1 MNDTDRRATRL
12 RHVAT
17 WLARTSAACLAVMFI
32 LEIGWAG
39 RPAVDN
45 TAAGLVLAAAAIYVT
60 AMWLRDR
67 AARIVMDE
75 ALDRIGSSPTDTPEE
90 DDHG

>member
-1 MNDTDRRATRL
+1 VNDTDRRAARL

-17 WLARTSAACLAVMFI
+17 WLARVSAVCLAAMFI

-45 TAAGLVLAAAAIYVT
+45 TAAGLVLAAAAIYAVSL
-60 AMWLRDR
+60 WLRDR
-67 AARIVMDE
+67 AVRIVMDE
-75 ALDRIGSSPTDTPEE
+75 TISKIGTRSTDTQE
-90 DDHG
+90 DPCG